1 MYKRQSLALSYFD
14 YFVIGIVALSGL
26 IAFFRG
32 FIQETLSLLL
42 WIIAFAGAMF
52 LNVYLEPYFADFIG
66 SPEIRRILTIITVFV
81 GIIFLGGLLIKL
93 LRGLVHWSGMSWLDR
108 LLGVLFGFLRGML
121 LIVVIY
127 LVLTEDFKQSSFITD
142 SKSSTYLNKYAPM
155 AEKFFKSMIS
165 DKNSVMLKTD
175 ISTIYETI

>member
-1 MYKRQSLALSYFD
+1 MESLGLSHFD
-14 YFVIGIVALSGL
+14 YLVIGIIALSGL

-32 FIQETLSLLL
+32 FIQESLSLLL
-42 WIIAFAGAMF
+42 WIFAFASAMF
-52 LNVYLEPYFADFIG
+52 LNEYLEPYLINYID

-93 LRGLVHWSGMSWLDR
+93 LRGLVHWSGMGGLDR

-127 LVLTEDFKQSSFITD
+127 LVLPSDLKQSPFITD
-142 SKSSTYLNKYAPM
+142 SKSSTYLKKYAPM

-165 DKNSVMLKTD
+165 DKNSVMLKSK
-175 ISTIYETI
+175 ISSIYETT

>member
-1 MYKRQSLALSYFD
+1 LESLALSHFD
-14 YFVIGIVALSGL
+14 YIVIGIIALSGL

-32 FIQETLSLLL
+32 FVQETLSLLL
-42 WIIAFAGAMF
+42 WIIAFAAAMF
-52 LNVYLEPYFADFIG
+52 LNAYLDPYFINYID

-81 GIIFLGGLLIKL
+81 GIIFVGGLLIKF
-93 LRGLVHWSGMSWLDR
+93 LRGLVHWSGMGGLDR

-127 LVLTEDFKQSSFITD
+127 LVLPSDFKQSPFITD
-142 SKSSTYLNKYAPM
+142 SKSSKYLKKYAPM

-165 DKNSVMLKTD
+165 DKNSVMLKSN
-175 ISTIYETI
+175 ISTIYETT

>member
-1 MYKRQSLALSYFD
+1 LESIALAYFD
-14 YFVIGIVALSGL
+14 YLVMGIIALSGL

-42 WIIAFAGAMF
+42 WVIAFAAAMF
-52 LNVYLEPYFADFIG
+52 LNVYLDPYFVDYIDNA
-66 SPEIRRILTIITVFV
+66 EIRRILTIISVFV

-93 LRGLVHWSGMSWLDR
+93 LRGLVHWSGMGGLDR
-108 LLGVLFGFLRGML
+108 FLGVVFGFFRGML

-127 LVLTEDFKQSSFITD
+127 LVLPSEFKQSKFITE
-142 SKSSTYLNKYAPM
+142 SQSSTYLKKYAPM

-165 DKNSVMLKTD
+165 DKNSVMLKSD
-175 ISTIYETI
+175 ISTIYEAT

>member
-1 MYKRQSLALSYFD
+1 MESLTLSHFD
-14 YFVIGIVALSGL
+14 YILIGVIALSGF

-32 FIQETLSLLL
+32 FVQETLSLLL
-42 WIIAFAGAMF
+42 WIIAFAAAMF
-52 LNVYLEPYFADFIG
+52 LNAFLDPYFINYIE

-81 GIIFLGGLLIKL
+81 GIIFSGGLLIKL
-93 LRGLVHWSGMSWLDR
+93 LRGLVHWSGMGGLDR

-127 LVLTEDFKQSSFITD
+127 LVLPSDLKQSPFIKD
-142 SKSSTYLNKYAPM
+142 SKSSTYLKKYAPM

-165 DKNSVMLKTD
+165 DKNSVMLKSN
-175 ISTIYETI
+175 ISTIYETT

>member
-1 MYKRQSLALSYFD
+1 MESLVLSNFD
-14 YFVIGIVALSGL
+14 YLVLGIIALSGL

-42 WIIAFAGAMF
+42 WVIAFASAMF
-52 LNVYLEPYFADFIG
+52 LNVYLEPYFIDYID
-66 SPEIRRILTIITVFV
+66 SPEIRRILTIISVFV

-93 LRGLVHWSGMSWLDR
+93 LRGLVHWSGMGGLDR

-127 LVLTEDFKQSSFITD
+127 LVLPSDFKQSSFITE
-142 SKSSTYLNKYAPM
+142 SKSSAYLEKYAPM
-155 AEKFFKSMIS
+155 IEKFFKSMIS
-165 DKNSVMLKTD
+165 DKNSVMLKSD
-175 ISTIYETI
+175 ISTIYETT

>member
-1 MYKRQSLALSYFD
+1 M
-14 YFVIGIVALSGL
+14 IALSGF

-32 FIQETLSLLL
+32 FVQETLSLLL
-42 WIIAFAGAMF
+42 WIIAFAAAMF
-52 LNVYLEPYFADFIG
+52 LNAFLDPYFINYIE

-81 GIIFLGGLLIKL
+81 GIIFSGGLLIKL
-93 LRGLVHWSGMSWLDR
+93 LRGLVHWSGMGGLDR

-127 LVLTEDFKQSSFITD
+127 LVLPSDLKQSPFIKD
-142 SKSSTYLNKYAPM
+142 SKSSTYLKKYAPM

-165 DKNSVMLKTD
+165 DKNSVMLKSN
-175 ISTIYETI
+175 ISTIYETT